1 MTSVEVGRPLCIIVV
16 EDEATNRELLRAVLA
31 RSRDPRLTTA
41 DVVEAASLTA
51 GRRALDECTPDLIIL
66 DVRLPD
72 GSGLDLARELKQL
85 GKAETLRVIAMS
97 ASVLPPDRAAALEA
111 GCDVFLPKPF
121 QPSELVATIQRLLAP
136 STQPEAPV
144 AGASG

>member
-1 MTSVEVGRPLCIIVV
+1 MTTTEAGRPLCIIVV

-51 GRRALDECTPDLIIL
+51 GRQALEECTPDLIIL

-72 GSGLDLARELKQL
+72 GSGLEIARDLKQV
-85 GKAETLRVIAMS
+85 GKPEALRVIAMS

-121 QPSELVATIQRLLAP
+121 QPAELVATIQRLLAP
-136 STQPEAPV
+136 STQPQARI
-144 AGASG
+144 SGGS